1 MKACMATNNGQ
12 IVGIYSV
19 TSELIKELRKG
30 KDASSNYSMYIAGT
44 YSEALEGCS
53 PVYTLCIY
61 IYIILCIHVYIYMY
75 IARSLVQNAS
85 LACGACSAA
94 DCLLLRAYGVLDTH
108 CQNSHNKVCIIKC
121 VCL

>member
-44 YSEALEGCS
+44 YSVALVGCS
-53 PVYTLCIY
+53 PVYVYVMYICIY
-61 IYIILCIHVYIYMY
+61 IYIYNFMYTCIYIYVY
-75 IARSLVQNAS
+75 SSFAS
-85 LACGACSAA
+85 AECILGMW
-94 DCLLLRAYGVLDTH
+94 CLF
-108 CQNSHNKVCIIKC
+108 CC
-121 VCL
+121 

>member
-1 MKACMATNNGQ
+1 MLLVKACMATNNGQ

-61 IYIILCIHVYIYMY
+61 IYIYI
-75 IARSLVQNAS
+75 
-85 LACGACSAA
+85 
-94 DCLLLRAYGVLDTH
+94 
-108 CQNSHNKVCIIKC
+108 
-121 VCL
+121 